1 MLLGTLS
8 MHANIIP
15 AITPLHSLITV
26 RGAELQSSIIYLL
39 RVPLSSA
46 AEKEPFSSPIHL

>member
-1 MLLGTLS
+1 